1 MSLIANLRRALKQAR
16 ARKAAIAKRAFEAT
30 VPQDLLAKLGLKVS
44 VGTSGR
50 LPFNG

>member
-1 MSLIANLRRALKQAR
+1 MSLIANIRRALKVAR
-16 ARKAAIAKRAFEAT
+16 ARKVAIAKRAFEAN

-44 VGTSGR
+44 VATSGR

>member
-1 MSLIANLRRALKQAR
+1 MSIVAKLQAALKVAR
-16 ARKAAIAKRAFEAT
+16 ARKAAIAKRAFEANL
-30 VPQDLLAKLGLKVS
+30 PHDLLAKLGLKVS